1 MLKFAKK
8 ALLIL
13 GVVVILGAAGLLL
26 WEARLRTDSLNAIV
40 SAAVNSKSFPNEY
53 YNPTINGVW
62 LSAAIAVGGG
72 WLLGLGMGIP
82 SATFKQR
89 YEKRQ
94 AEIARKQAEAAA
106 KSDSH
111 TDGAKK
117 EKEEESAQ

>member
-13 GVVVILGAAGLLL
+13 GVLVIVAAAGLLL

-53 YNPTINGVW
+53 YNSTINGVW
-62 LSAAIAVGGG
+62 LSAAIAVVGG
-72 WLLGLGMGIP
+72 WLLGLGIGIP
-82 SATFKQR
+82 SSTFKQR

-94 AEIARKQAEAAA
+94 AELARKQAEAATKA
-106 KSDSH
+106 SSH
-111 TDGAKK
+111 ADDTK
-117 EKEEESAQ
+117 EKEAPAQ